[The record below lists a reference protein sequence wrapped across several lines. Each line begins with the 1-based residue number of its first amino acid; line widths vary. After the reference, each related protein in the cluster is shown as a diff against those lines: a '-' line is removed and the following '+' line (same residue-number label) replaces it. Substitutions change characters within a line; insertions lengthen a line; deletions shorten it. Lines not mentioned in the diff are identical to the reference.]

1 MDLDFL
7 LKWWTGRNL
16 AVVFG
21 LGAAVFVADLFW
33 EYPKAAYERWRYPP
47 QKAVPD
53 ARSKAIED
61 ELDFKESLRLRTLH
75 RAVSQEIAAAQAK
88 GRRVA
93 GLQRLAD
100 AALALDSPGYRKS
113 AFEKLNEVRLK
124 IPRGEDARA
133 LSPEDE
139 GAGEGIPPDVRG
151 RAAPRRRR

>member
-1 MDLDFL
+1 MDPDFL
-7 LKWWTGRNL
+7 LKWVTGRNL
-16 AVVFG
+16 AIAFG
-21 LGAAVFVADLFW
+21 LGGAVFVADLFW

-75 RAVSQEIAAAQAK
+75 RNVSQEIAAAEAK

-100 AALALDSPGYRKS
+100 AALALDNPGYRKS

-133 LSPEDE
+133 VSPEDDDP
-139 GAGEGIPPDVRG
+139 GQIPPDVRG
-151 RAAPRRRR
+151 RARPRRRR

>member
-1 MDLDFL
+1 VDLDFL
-7 LKWWTGRNL
+7 LKWVTGRNL
-16 AVVFG
+16 AIAFG
-21 LGAAVFVADLFW
+21 LGGAVFVLDLFW

-47 QKAVPD
+47 QKAAPN
-53 ARSKAIED
+53 ARSRAIED

-75 RAVSQEIAAAQAK
+75 RNVSQEIADAQAK

-100 AALALDSPGYRKS
+100 AALALDAPGYRKA

-124 IPRGEDARA
+124 IPRGMDARA
-133 LSPEDE
+133 VSPEDE

-151 RAAPRRRR
+151 RATPRRRR